1 MAFLFVDRLR
11 KAAPSVE
18 LIDGSSVI
26 DGCRMLKSPAE
37 LALMAQA
44 KAMTLEV
51 QRRAARILDEGIAAS
66 EVRRFIDEAHRAM
79 GASGSSFCIV
89 QFGRS
94 TAFPHGLPGE
104 SYLHEGDM
112 VLIDTGCTVD
122 GYNSDIKIGRGSAG
136 GRGCQSE

>member
-66 EVRRFIDEAHRAM
+66 EVRRFIDEAHRAL

-89 QFGRS
+89 QFGR
-94 TAFPHGLPGE
+94 TPEL
-104 SYLHEGDM
+104 
-112 VLIDTGCTVD
+112 
-122 GYNSDIKIGRGSAG
+122 GSASCRE
-136 GRGCQSE
+136 RGCQYV

>member
-26 DGCRMLKSPAE
+26 AGCRMLKSPAE

-51 QRRAARILDEGIAAS
+51 PRRASRILAEGISAS
-66 EVRRFIDEAHRAM
+66 AVRRFLDEPHSAL
-79 GASGSSFCIV
+79 GASASRFCLV
-89 QFGRS
+89 QFV
-94 TAFPHGLPGE
+94 LPPPFHPA
-104 SYLHEGDM
+104 LP
-112 VLIDTGCTVD
+112 
-122 GYNSDIKIGRGSAG
+122 A
-136 GRGCQSE
+136 

>member
-51 QRRAARILDEGIAAS
+51 QRRAARILDAGIAAI
-66 EVRRFIDEAHRAM
+66 EVRRFIDEAPRAP
-79 GASGSSFCIV
+79 GASGTNFCIV
-89 QFGRS
+89 PLGPP
-94 TAFPHGLPGE
+94 TAFRPRHPTPT
-104 SYLHEGDM
+104 H
-112 VLIDTGCTVD
+112 
-122 GYNSDIKIGRGSAG
+122 
-136 GRGCQSE
+136 